1 MEERT
6 RIYLDNA
13 ATTFPKL
20 PEIQDV
26 IKNYCNNFNQSPN
39 RTNSSDILGNI
50 RKKIL
55 RYFDATNDYDLAFVP
70 SATIGMNIVINTF
83 SKDKNNKIITT
94 NCEHHCVYR
103 PLEEYGI
110 SYKIV
115 EYMDINQ
122 EEHKEK
128 ILNEINE
135 NTTAVIMN
143 HGSNVTGNIYDI
155 ESVGKGIKKI
165 SNNTLFI
172 VDISQTAGFEDISIN
187 DIKADII
194 IGSAHKHLYAMPG
207 IGYIIYKKG
216 LELEPIYYGGT
227 GKISSSMK
235 QPRIMP
241 DMLEVGT
248 MNIVGILALEKSIEV
263 ITKELRKK
271 YRKHENDLVS
281 YFLEKS
287 KLIKGI
293 KVYCGKENRR
303 TGVISFKIDELDSNY
318 VVAPYLQNEG
328 NISVRS
334 GLHCAPIIHKTLK
347 TFPEGTV
354 RISFSY
360 NNTKEDVDKLIYLL
374 MKL

>member
-1 MEERT
+1 MEENAKV
-6 RIYLDNA
+6 YLDNA

-26 IKNYCNNFNQSPN
+26 IKNYCNNFKQSPN
-39 RTNSSDILGNI
+39 RTSSSDILGNI

-55 RYFDATNDYDLAFVP
+55 KYFDATNDYDLAFVP

-83 SKDKNNKIITT
+83 SKNKHNEIITT

-103 PLEEYGI
+103 PLEEYKM

-165 SNNTLFI
+165 SNNILFI

-187 DIKADII
+187 NIKADIV
-194 IGSAHKHLYAMPG
+194 IGSAHKHLYALPG

-216 LELEPIYYGGT
+216 LQLEPIYYGGT

-235 QPRIMP
+235 QPRILP
-241 DMLEVGT
+241 DMLEAGT
-248 MNIVGILALEKSIEV
+248 INIVGILALEKSIEV